1 MAAKCQPSTDI
12 YTMLINV
19 YGKVS
24 LNSCAGFPFG
34 ATEIFSLMQYMGC
47 YPDRAS
53 YNIMVDAYGRAGLH
67 EGDQDKLKKWAE
79 AFDCEVGSLPSSYLG
94 LLWVLT

>member
-67 EGDQDKLKKWAE
+67 EGRFSHQRFKDVPENADNHGRSVIFRL
-79 AFDCEVGSLPSSYLG
+79 VI
-94 LLWVLT
+94 

>member
-24 LNSCAGFPFG
+24 LNRLLRTLLSVFEF
-34 ATEIFSLMQYMGC
+34 F
-47 YPDRAS
+47 
-53 YNIMVDAYGRAGLH
+53 
-67 EGDQDKLKKWAE
+67 
-79 AFDCEVGSLPSSYLG
+79 YLIA
-94 LLWVLT
+94 LVQV